1 VRDLL
6 ILGMGKVPPSQLTPK
21 GEKLVSGGVGGGDF
35 SLLH

>member
-6 ILGMGKVPPSQLTPK
+6 ILGRGRSPLFPTTPK
-21 GEKLVSGGVGGGDF
+21 GKKLISGRVGGGDF